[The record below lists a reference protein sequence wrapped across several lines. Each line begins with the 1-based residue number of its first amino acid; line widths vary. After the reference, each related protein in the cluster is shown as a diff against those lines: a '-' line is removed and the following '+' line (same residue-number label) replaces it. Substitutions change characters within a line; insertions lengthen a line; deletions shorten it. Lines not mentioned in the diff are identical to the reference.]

1 MTHPGLK
8 KHDAA
13 DIGYQDTDLPPT
25 DQGRFDPRSWF
36 PEERRHL
43 PIELEI
49 GSGKGT
55 FIVAQAQATPDV
67 NYLGI
72 EWARAYWLY
81 AADRARRNNLQNVRM
96 LRADAAAFV
105 RTWNPDG
112 IFRQIHI
119 YFPDPWP
126 KARHNKRRII
136 QAPFLGELHRILLPE
151 GRVRIATDHEA
162 YFQWMNEH
170 IALVPHLFDKLPY
183 ESPAAAGEGELV
195 GSNFERKYRR
205 EGRPFFSM
213 ILARKNTT

>member
-1 MTHPGLK
+1 MK
-8 KHDAA
+8 KHDPAEV
-13 DIGYQDTDLPPT
+13 GFQDSDLPPT
-25 DQGRFDPRSWF
+25 DQGRFDPRTWF
-36 PEERRHL
+36 SEDRRQA

-55 FIVAQAQATPDV
+55 FIVNQALATPDI

-81 AADRARRNNLQNVRM
+81 AADRARRHNLNNVRM
-96 LRADAAAFV
+96 LRADASAFI
-105 RTWNPDG
+105 RSWCPDA
-112 IFRQIHI
+112 IFTQVHV

-126 KARHNKRRII
+126 KARHNKRRLI
-136 QAPFLGELHRILLPE
+136 QAPFLAELHRVLLPE
-151 GRVRIATDHEA
+151 GRVRIATDHA
-162 YFQWMNEH
+162 DYFQWMNDH
-170 IALVPHLFDKLPY
+170 LAQVTHLFDKLPY

-213 ILARKNTT
+213 ILARKNTTQ